1 MAKVDLE
8 FLARQFERVISDLA
22 TLKDDAMVVMAR
34 LDRIDATVQSLV
46 VRSEPC
52 TAATNVSRAGSSVSR
67 SGCRPMAETAGV
79 HDSTSRFPAP
89 NSRVRSVSPKLA
101 EISNVSP

>member
-22 TLKDDAMVVMAR
+22 TRKDDAMVVMAR

-46 VRSEPC
+46 VEVRGMHSQHDS
-52 TAATNVSRAGSSVSR
+52 SRAPG
-67 SGCRPMAETAGV
+67 
-79 HDSTSRFPAP
+79 
-89 NSRVRSVSPKLA
+89 
-101 EISNVSP
+101 

>member
-1 MAKVDLE
+1 VVLGANVVPKVDLE

-46 VRSEPC
+46 VELR
-52 TAATNVSRAGSSVSR
+52 AAPPTIN
-67 SGCRPMAETAGV
+67 
-79 HDSTSRFPAP
+79 P
-89 NSRVRSVSPKLA
+89 NQR
-101 EISNVSP
+101 